1 MATQFT
7 TVIALGR
14 MPIRMIGAVTS
25 GLRYDLDQRFVS
37 QWHEANQ
44 VRRLRSPREIA
55 LLGIG
60 IGRDAL

>member
-25 GLRYDLDQRFVS
+25 GLRYDQRFVS

-44 VRRLRSPREIA
+44 LRRLRSPREIA
-55 LLGIG
+55 LLGVG
-60 IGRDAL
+60 ISRDAL